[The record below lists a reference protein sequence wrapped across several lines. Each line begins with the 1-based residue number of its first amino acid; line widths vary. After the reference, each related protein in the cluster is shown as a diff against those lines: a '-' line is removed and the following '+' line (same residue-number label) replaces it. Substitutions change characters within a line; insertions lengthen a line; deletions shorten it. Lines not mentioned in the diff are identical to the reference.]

1 MVISNETSSID
12 DGIMVLNIYNF
23 FVVYI
28 YIYITIFYYIIKLK
42 LRFT

>member
-28 YIYITIFYYIIKLK
+28 YIYITIFYKK
-42 LRFT
+42 